1 MMESMKT
8 KDMTADDKSSGFAYH
23 LDPDRIRTDAEVAT
37 FAEVFQITV
46 DEAKRILKAAGRKCQ
61 S

>member
-1 MMESMKT
+1 
-8 KDMTADDKSSGFAYH
+8 MTDDKAGGFAYH
-23 LDPDRIRTDAEVAT
+23 LDPDRIQTDAEVAT

>member
-1 MMESMKT
+1 MET
-8 KDMTADDKSSGFAYH
+8 KDAMTDDKAGGFAYH
-23 LDPDRIRTDAEVAT
+23 LDPDRIQTDAEVAT